1 MSTRPNER
9 ARMTQFAYLDLLASA
24 LTEHEK
30 NLDTLI
36 ERLEAAIDRLIT
48 ELGRD
53 RAERGEGSKRTDD
66 SSKVGKRLR
75 GKPEEEPSET
85 ITYIKLKLNR
95 SPEEL
100 KMILDSLKE

>member
-1 MSTRPNER
+1 LSTQPNER

-30 NLDTLI
+30 NLDALI
-36 ERLEAAIDRLIT
+36 ERLEAAIDRFIT
-48 ELGRD
+48 ELERD
-53 RAERGEGSKRTDD
+53 EGEGSKRTGG

-75 GKPEEEPSET
+75 GKSKEEEPSET